1 MTGSGERPDLL
12 QQPRLDGG
20 PGGPGP
26 VAPEADLA
34 SRWLGGSVVAASD
47 ESFGDKESLLTPD
60 APAFEPGHY
69 GNRGE
74 IVDGWETRRRRDG
87 GHDWAVVR
95 LGTPGVITSVD
106 IDTSFFTGNY
116 PESCSV
122 EACGYEGYPGPAELT
137 NPTTPWVTIVPR
149 SPLRGDGHNVFEVSD
164 QRRFT
169 HVRLS
174 IFPDGGIARLRVAGQ
189 VVPDPRGLEALTV
202 DLASQEYGGA
212 VVASSDDFYT
222 TASMLN
228 RPDRARSMGEG
239 WETRR
244 RRESGHDYVVFRLAF
259 PGVIRRVV
267 VDTAHF
273 KYNAS
278 AEVALYGCVQEAIPP
293 ADSTAWLPLL
303 GRTRLQPDTRHEF
316 ASQCDQPVAVVRL
329 DAIPD
334 GGLSRVRLIGSIE
347 AEARRAAGYRWFN
360 SLPAAQAVRCLA
372 ETGISPDLAAE
383 IEKQRPLDEGWVLN
397 EQRHSADEST
407 TIRYR
412 ELASMIEG
420 RAR

>member
-1 MTGSGERPDLL
+1 MTGTGERHDPI
-12 QQPRLDGG
+12 QRPRPSG
-20 PGGPGP
+20 PAGPGP

-47 ESFGDKESLLTPD
+47 ESFGDKENLLTPH

-74 IVDGWETRRRRDG
+74 IVDGWETRRRRGG
-87 GHDWAVVR
+87 GHDWVVVR
-95 LGTPGVITSVD
+95 LGAPGVITSVD
-106 IDTSFFTGNY
+106 VDTSFFTGNY

-122 EACGYEGYPGPAELT
+122 EACGDEGYPGPAELT
-137 NPTTPWVTIVPR
+137 SPATPWVTIVPK
-149 SPLRGDGHNVFEVSD
+149 SLLRGDEHNVFEASD
-164 QRRFT
+164 PRRFT

-174 IFPDGGIARLRVAGQ
+174 IFPDGGIARLRVIGR
-189 VVPDPRGLEALTV
+189 VVPDPRGLEVLTI
-202 DLASQEYGGA
+202 DLASQQYGGA

-222 TASMLN
+222 AASMLN
-228 RPDRARSMGEG
+228 RPGRARSMGEG

-244 RRESGHDYVVFRLAF
+244 RRDAGCDHVVFRLAF
-259 PGVIRRVV
+259 PGVVRRIV

-278 AEVALYGCVQEAIPP
+278 AEVALYGCEQDAVPP
-293 ADSTAWLPLL
+293 SDSTAWLPLL

-316 ASQCDQPVAVVRL
+316 ASQSAQPVVMVRL

-347 AEARRAAGYRWFN
+347 AEARRAAGYQWFN
-360 SLPAAQAVRCLA
+360 SLPGEQAVHCLV
-372 ETGISPDLAAE
+372 ETGMSPGLAAE
-383 IEKQRPLDEGWVLN
+383 LERQRPVDEGWLRS
-397 EQRHSADEST
+397 EQRQSADDST
-407 TIRYR
+407 AMSYR
-412 ELASMIEG
+412 ALASMIEG
-420 RAR
+420 EVR